1 MPIHFPNVSIPRLGD
16 LGGGTWELQN
26 LSEITVLFGK
36 NGSGKSVLLRAW
48 RDTSEANVH
57 YVTPE
62 RTGEMD
68 LQPQYLREELTPSGR
83 RNASSRN
90 YMPEYRRRIIGR
102 IQSYFLTRG
111 DYRGPESA
119 PASPQEIESLI
130 NSLATDFLVELVAAG
145 TPPYKLLRVE
155 GGNQIGGVDH
165 LSSGEAQLVTIALD
179 MLTIAA
185 IWEIQGQSQRVLLI
199 DEPDAHLHPDL
210 QARLADFIF
219 RITERFNLQVAIA
232 THSTSLLAALGQFGG
247 ARTSAIYVSRN
258 RQQYQAQSFS
268 DIHKVLSA
276 CLGGHVLMGPLFG
289 APILLVEGDDDYRI
303 WSQIPRHHVANFA
316 VIPSRGEEIK
326 RYQKA
331 LESIFASLRDTDEQ
345 PCGYALLDGDKPLPT
360 PNPQNPQHH
369 VRFVQIACL
378 EAENLYLADEVLA
391 EMGKDWTSPCN
402 LIVARAGEFGEKAQ
416 VLAQAKTW
424 DRKRGDIKRVIN
436 EVAQIVDMKPIHWT
450 VRVGRV
456 LGRRRPQGQVAE
468 FLGPAVVNALWPTNT

>member
-1 MPIHFPNVSIPRLGD
+1 MPIHFPNVSIPRPSY
-16 LGGGTWELQN
+16 LGGETWELQN
-26 LSEITVLFGK
+26 LSEVTVLFGK

-48 RDTSEANVH
+48 RDQSEANVH

-68 LQPQYLREELTPSGR
+68 LQPQYMREELMSSSR
-83 RNASSRN
+83 RSASQRN

-111 DYRGPESA
+111 DYRETGSA
-119 PASPQEIESLI
+119 PVSPQEIESFI
-130 NSLATDFLVELVAAG
+130 NNLATDFLVELVASG
-145 TPPYKLLRVE
+145 NPPYNILRAE
-155 GGNQIGGVDH
+155 GETKISNVDQ
-165 LSSGEAQLVTIALD
+165 LSSGEAQLITIALD

-185 IWEIQGQSQRVLLI
+185 IWEIQDQSQRVLLI
-199 DEPDAHLHPDL
+199 DEPDAHIHPDL
-210 QARLADFIF
+210 QVRLSDFIF
-219 RITERFNLQVAIA
+219 RIMERFNLQVAIA

-247 ARTSAIYVSRN
+247 PRTSAIYVSRE
-258 RQQYQAQSFS
+258 QKQYQAQIFS

-303 WSQIPRHHVANFA
+303 WSQIPRHHVTNFS
-316 VIPSRGEEIK
+316 VIPSNGEEIK

-331 LESIFASLRDTDEQ
+331 LESIFASLRDTNEH
-345 PCGYALLDGDKPLPT
+345 PCGYALLDGDKTLPT
-360 PNPQNPQHH
+360 PNPQNPQQH
-369 VRFVQIACL
+369 VRFVQLACL

-391 EMGKDWTSPCN
+391 VMDTDWTSASN
-402 LIVARAGEFGEKAQ
+402 LIVKRAVEFGEKADF
-416 VLAQAKTW
+416 LAQAKTW
-424 DRKRGDIKRVIN
+424 DRKLEDIKQVIN

-456 LGRRRPQGQVAE
+456 LGRSRPQGQVAE
-468 FLGPAVVNALWPTNT
+468 FLGPSVIDALWPANT